1 MRETFTEM
9 LEAMEDI
16 QADCE
21 RLRDQVAEVWDA
33 IKHAQY
39 NKALYV
45 SQDMQKTA
53 YALKMEAFDLQL
65 AAQEMAHKAEDKTK

>member
-1 MRETFTEM
+1 MRRTYTEM
-9 LEAMEDI
+9 LEAMDDI

-21 RLRDQVAEVWDA
+21 RLCGQMAEVWDA
-33 IKHAQY
+33 IKHEQH

-45 SQDMQKTA
+45 SQDIQKNA

-65 AAQEMAHKAEDKTK
+65 AAQELAHKAEDKTK